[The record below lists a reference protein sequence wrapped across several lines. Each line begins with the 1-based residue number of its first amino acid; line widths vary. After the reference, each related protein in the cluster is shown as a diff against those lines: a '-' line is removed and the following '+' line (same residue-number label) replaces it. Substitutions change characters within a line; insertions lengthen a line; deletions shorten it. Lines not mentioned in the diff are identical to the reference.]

1 MTRLVF
7 AVTTMVLVGAAFV
20 FAQDAGRAEI
30 SGSVVGDDAA
40 LPGVR
45 VSAIG
50 AGTERSVISDAYGRF
65 TLPSLSPGTYRIS
78 AELPGFQTVTR
89 AVSITA
95 PGVLHLDF
103 VLEVGCLSEV
113 LYVDPGWAWAL
124 EHADAVVHLRIS
136 ETIGPRRW
144 KLDQSCL
151 VGTEHVAT
159 VGDVLKLMD
168 PDSRPSTIRLLE
180 PGPSPSY
187 AAGDEY
193 IALLTWHPN
202 IGKFQPLAGPL
213 FMFPVRDGRVAWT
226 RRDVPGLTDGMS
238 VDAFLGVLRSSDPL
252 GPGLDQS
259 PGRIDIRPLGKQL
272 VGSGGRVSSRTA
284 QCDARRFTVDELRL
298 RSVRRVRR
306 RRCSSREDCRHRRSP
321 TVRAR

>member
-1 MTRLVF
+1 MKTRQRFIF
-7 AVTTMVLVGAAFV
+7 AVTTIVLVGVVFV

-30 SGSVVGDDAA
+30 SGRVVSDDVA

-50 AGTERSVISDAYGRF
+50 AGRERRVISDAYGRF
-65 TLPSLSPGTYRIS
+65 TFPTLSPGNYRIS

-89 AVSITA
+89 AVAITA

-103 VLEVGCLSEV
+103 VLEVSCLSEV

-124 EHADAVVHLRIS
+124 EHADAVIHLRIS
-136 ETIGPRRW
+136 DTIGPGRW

-159 VGDVLKLMD
+159 VDDVLKLMD
-168 PDSRPSTIRLLE
+168 SDSRPSTIRLLE
-180 PGPSPSY
+180 PVPSPSY

-193 IALLTWHPN
+193 IALLTRHSN
-202 IGKFQPLAGPL
+202 IGKFQALTGPL
-213 FMFPVRDGRVAWT
+213 FMFPVRDGRVVWT

-238 VDAFLGVLRSSDPL
+238 VDAFLEVLRSALLVRGADV
-252 GPGLDQS
+252 DQE
-259 PGRIDIRPLGKQL
+259 PKIAPHAQL
-272 VGSGGRVSSRTA
+272 NR
-284 QCDARRFTVDELRL
+284 
-298 RSVRRVRR
+298 
-306 RRCSSREDCRHRRSP
+306 
-321 TVRAR
+321 